1 MVVTLEGKE
10 KCLWKLQEPV
20 PFQFGRI
27 DCVRDQRRA
36 ATKFPFKA
44 TNKESHS
51 NPGGEGSPVLEDL
64 KRDFGMLSWLPT
76 THPTRE
82 AQ

>member
-20 PFQFGRI
+20 PFQYGRI
-27 DCVRDQRRA
+27 DCVRDIRRA
-36 ATKFPFKA
+36 ATKFPFEA

-51 NPGGEGSPVLEDL
+51 NPWDEGSHVLEHL
-64 KRDFGMLSWLPT
+64 NRDDGTPVD
-76 THPTRE
+76 
-82 AQ
+82 